1 MINTMN
7 TKKIT
12 SLTLYFFISL
22 TLLHAQNAI
31 DKYYAEYAEDPEF
44 TTVVISSKMFEL
56 FAKIDVDDPDNKEIV
71 DAMRDLKGIKI
82 LTLESDEN
90 ATNNVDYQD
99 AIRQIGKEYEML
111 MSVDSEGEKVRFFI
125 LEEGDMIKE
134 LFMVVGGQGKLFLM
148 SLVGDIDL
156 DKISKLSKSM
166 DVGGMNYLQNL
177 DESEKE

>member
-1 MINTMN
+1 MN

-12 SLTLYFFISL
+12 GLTLYFFISM

-31 DKYYAEYAEDPEF
+31 DKYYSQYSEDPEF
-44 TTVVISSKMFEL
+44 TSVVISSKMFEL
-56 FAKIDVDDPDNKEIV
+56 FAKIDVDDPENKDV
-71 DAMRDLKGIKI
+71 VKAMSDLNGIKI
-82 LTLESDEN
+82 LTFESDEDASN
-90 ATNNVDYQD
+90 KVDYQN
-99 AIRQIGKEYEML
+99 AINKIGNEYEML

-156 DKISKLSKSM
+156 DEMSKLSKSM

-177 DESEKE
+177 DESEKK